1 MLAIRA
7 DGDILYRLVREDQ
20 PTQYSFTSRASKGRG
35 RLPEGDVIL
44 HTGISMFDSPEAAV
58 ARGGRYSSWVAE
70 VKIPPSLAIH
80 VAKTLS
86 KGHYTVWADP
96 RILTDLAGDTG
107 QTA

>member
-44 HTGISMFDSPEAAV
+44 HTGISMFDSSEAAV

-70 VKIPPSLAIH
+70 VKIPPSWRQ
-80 VAKTLS
+80 
-86 KGHYTVWADP
+86 G
-96 RILTDLAGDTG
+96 RR
-107 QTA
+107 